1 MKRTDRT
8 SKKPRREGGATA
20 LPAAAAAP
28 ERPTRVD
35 TRPRSRRDFM
45 RLMAVGASAM
55 LVAGAP
61 AAGEAAVKTA
71 VKKAPADT
79 TGRQRRTRG
88 GETVPT
94 NGVHPMLPAE
104 LEKQKKYTAD
114 SLKTLRN
121 YSLPPGAMP
130 AYGFRPLA
138 RKSRRGRP

>member
-28 ERPTRVD
+28 ERATVVD

-55 LVAGAP
+55 LAAP
-61 AAGEAAVKTA
+61 AAAAVKTA

-138 RKSRRGRP
+138 RKSRRGRT

>member
-8 SKKPRREGGATA
+8 SKKPRRECGATA

-28 ERPTRVD
+28 ERATVVD

-55 LVAGAP
+55 LAAP
-61 AAGEAAVKTA
+61 AAAAVKTA

>member
-55 LVAGAP
+55 LAAP
-61 AAGEAAVKTA
+61 ATAAVKTA

-79 TGRQRRTRG
+79 TGRARRTRG